1 MTILVAGHSGL
12 VGSAIFDAL
21 QAKGE
26 TVIGISS
33 NEVDLKNRTRT
44 FEFINDT
51 KPDVVIDAAAKV
63 GGISANFR
71 NPVEFISVNL
81 QIQTNLMDAS
91 HAANVERFVFLGS
104 SCIYPKESPQP
115 IKEEYLLSGQLE
127 ITNSSYAIAKI
138 AGIEQIK
145 SYRRQFGRPWISLM
159 PTNIYGPKDNFD
171 IDTAHVLPALV
182 NRFVSATTRGAQEVV
197 LWGTGKPKR
206 EFLFNSDLADAV
218 LLALDK
224 YDDDIHLNVGT
235 GEDISISQLAEKIAI
250 ETGFN
255 GKIAWDTSKPDGTM
269 RKVLDVSR
277 VKSLGWT
284 AKTDLET
291 GIARVVSDYRSRN
304 SKVER

>member
-1 MTILVAGHSGL
+1 
-12 VGSAIFDAL
+12 
-21 QAKGE
+21 
-26 TVIGISS
+26 
-33 NEVDLKNRTRT
+33 
-44 FEFINDT
+44 
-51 KPDVVIDAAAKV
+51 
-63 GGISANFR
+63 
-71 NPVEFISVNL
+71 
-81 QIQTNLMDAS
+81 
-91 HAANVERFVFLGS
+91 
-104 SCIYPKESPQP
+104 
-115 IKEEYLLSGQLE
+115 
-127 ITNSSYAIAKI
+127 
-138 AGIEQIK
+138 
-145 SYRRQFGRPWISLM
+145 
-159 PTNIYGPKDNFD
+159 
-171 IDTAHVLPALV
+171 
-182 NRFVSATTRGAQEVV
+182 V